1 MIDTYTLYI
10 ASTVSR
16 AAFLVI
22 FMATVLSQP
31 NERYLWHWITALAGS
46 TLGSALM
53 FLSNDQPET
62 SLLTQGAIYVLYL
75 ASLVF
80 SWSGIRLFYQRHT
93 HYSYL
98 LLLTLAPSLLF
109 TTGIIFGASLD
120 LMLTFIYLFSA
131 LMAALTTYEIL
142 KPPRERLLS
151 QYVVAFA
158 FTCYCLVLVIP
169 AFGLMLGLMA
179 PEKLTSGREALLL
192 DQVMSI
198 LVYFGYIAMANER
211 ANLQLQQLATI
222 DPLTGLANRRGMNQ
236 ALDRLHA
243 QDLASQA
250 TSVMICDLDHF
261 KRINDELGH
270 EGGDT
275 VLKDVG
281 TRISRITRNND
292 IAMRWGGEE
301 FLVILPNTNIHQA
314 LIIAERLRL
323 LIEDEPFILGETSL
337 NVTISLGVSKI
348 QPGESDFEAAIDRAD
363 KALYNAKNA
372 GRNRVLQYRPEMA

>member
-1 MIDTYTLYI
+1 MIDTPTLYI

-16 AAFLVI
+16 AAFMVI

-31 NERYLWHWITALAGS
+31 KERYLWHWIAALVGS

-53 FLSNDQPET
+53 FMYGKASEM

-80 SWSGIRLFYQRHT
+80 SWSGIRLFHKRHT
-93 HYSYL
+93 PHSYI

-109 TTGIIFGASLD
+109 IAGALFGTSLQ
-120 LMLTFIYLFSA
+120 LTLAFLYLVSA
-131 LMAALTTYEIL
+131 LMAALTTYETL

-158 FTCYCLVLVIP
+158 FFCYCVVLVIP
-169 AFGLMLGLMA
+169 GLGLLLGLLA
-179 PEKLTSGREALLL
+179 PELLTSGREAILL

-211 ANLQLQQLATI
+211 SNLQLKQLSEI
-222 DPLTGLANRRGMNQ
+222 DPLTGLANRRGMDK
-236 ALDRLHA
+236 ALKQLNRQNHN
-243 QDLASQA
+243 SQA
-250 TSVMICDLDHF
+250 TSVLIGDLDHF

-270 EGGDT
+270 EAGDI

-281 TRISRITRNND
+281 VRLGTITRGSD
-292 IAMRWGGEE
+292 VAMRWGGEE
-301 FLVILPNTNIHQA
+301 FLVILPNTDVQQA
-314 LIIAERLRL
+314 MVIAERLRR
-323 LIEDEPFILGETSL
+323 LIEGESFAIEETL
-337 NVTISLGVSKI
+337 IKVTISLGVSAVK
-348 QPGESDFEAAIDRAD
+348 PKESDFEAAIDRAD
-363 KALYNAKNA
+363 RALYQAKKG
-372 GRNRVLQYRPEMA
+372 GRNRVEMA